1 MIHFMIK
8 YEIKFQMEDHWHGI
22 LHKHNY
28 SILHLML
35 TNGNNFR
42 MESHRRG
49 MLLSM
54 LLPTV
59 QYVGIKHPGTVHV
72 MLTYYDIDLY
82 FRWKIIDAGCYYR
95 CCYLRGYQASWLA
108 WHRHGVYSLHILIN
122 PNQCGRGHIC
132 LTHFPRIFPHA
143 ACGSFL
149 IHNCAPNQN
158 QSL

>member
-1 MIHFMIK
+1 MRLNFRRKIIDTGS
-8 YEIKFQMEDHWHGI
+8 YI
-22 LHKHNY
+22 
-28 SILHLML
+28 SITTVYTVLHLML
-35 TNGNNFR
+35 TNGNNFQ

-108 WHRHGVYSLHILIN
+108 WHRHGVFSLHILIN
-122 PNQCGRGHIC
+122 P
-132 LTHFPRIFPHA
+132 LVPEIFFCKFFDENIVYEWA
-143 ACGSFL
+143 EEYL
-149 IHNCAPNQN
+149 
-158 QSL
+158 